1 MVTAIYTATIKDLE
15 IGHKN
20 YVTDVAMATM
30 TIHGF

>member
-20 YVTDVAMATM
+20 YVSDVAIATM
-30 TIHGF
+30 IHGF